1 MRLLLTY
8 RFLIAT
14 IASIVTFA
22 SHTQAAPNPTPLMT
36 VSVRGPFILKHQE
49 HLYCDSTYS
58 LAECRRQ
65 IETLQRALEPYPLG
79 LLPNWKW
86 VLVRADRWMSL
97 TSSLHMDHDSPAV
110 TLLDDETI
118 LLEESL
124 ISPHAARAAELM
136 HAFKIDLNDL
146 LDVAI
151 AHELG
156 HAICR
161 EKNEF
166 KAESIGR
173 EMRRQ
178 IAAGD
183 PVNVGCVQ
191 PMISNAHEGR

>member
-1 MRLLLTY
+1 
-8 RFLIAT
+8 
-14 IASIVTFA
+14 
-22 SHTQAAPNPTPLMT
+22 
-36 VSVRGPFILKHQE
+36 
-49 HLYCDSTYS
+49 
-58 LAECRRQ
+58 
-65 IETLQRALEPYPLG
+65 
-79 LLPNWKW
+79 
-86 VLVRADRWMSL
+86 
-97 TSSLHMDHDSPAV
+97 MDHDSPAV